1 MHLILTPLTAT
12 QEKLFWNNYKPGVPV
27 FHLPGIN
34 LSVQIHEIS
43 QELPTGDD
51 VIRDDV
57 VWFYN
62 SILNLSETSSKF
74 RVLAYSDIISMYV
87 LRYLF
92 AAKSLVD
99 CHLLNTKDRIY
110 VYSAKGG
117 DQGLP
122 VMGFSTSENP
132 RGSRLVLGAY
142 ISGALSQIFANKGIV
157 FVERSARPLSY
168 RWIRMSVLLV
178 AEIAFGIN
186 FIIKLIRASFFYDEV
201 AKSNCCCGKK
211 KHVFLVRVPHH
222 ARFLDNIVSAWPV
235 DQEVNVLVLP
245 QARQGSIVKLLESL
259 GAIKQR
265 KNVYFVKL
273 NMLSVT
279 KLVLRSSKEM
289 LVEMFIAKRKKDESY
304 TISYGCHLIKLD
316 AVVRETSLFLTDY
329 MYINALKYGLHEYGD
344 KDKYVSFSMKGR
356 YSCMESKVARTKGV
370 KTIGVQTAALDDF
383 PSAIFP
389 WFDIFYANS
398 SNEVSMQRN
407 IGVSSLGEIVFSGAP
422 QHVREPK
429 KISVVRRISYFTQ
442 PYDHAATESFLVDLL
457 ALCKEHNI
465 LLTIKFHPRDAIGF
479 YPSLVND
486 DSLVISQREV
496 GEVIGDSDIV
506 LARTSSVL
514 FESAMSGV
522 LTFACMLSN
531 IDMEFKVDYLGAFR
545 SAELTVASPAELQ
558 KRLGELPHNY
568 VSFDKARAAMGINEG
583 VEELV
588 PSIQML

>member
-27 FHLPGIN
+27 YHLPGIN
-34 LSVQIHEIS
+34 LSVRLHGVS
-43 QELPTGDD
+43 QELPTGEE
-51 VIRDDV
+51 VVRDDV

-62 SILNLSETSSKF
+62 SILNLSESPSKF

-92 AAKSLVD
+92 AAKSLVG
-99 CHLLNTKDRIY
+99 CHLLDAKSRVYI
-110 VYSAKGG
+110 YSAKGG

-142 ISGALSQIFANKGIV
+142 ISRALSKIFANKGIV

-168 RWIRMSVLLV
+168 RWIRMSVLLI
-178 AEIAFGIN
+178 AEVAFGIN
-186 FIIKLIRASFFYDEV
+186 FIIKLIRASSFYDEV
-201 AKSNCCCGKK
+201 SKSHCCCGGK

-222 ARFLDNIVSAWPV
+222 ARFLETIVSAWPV

-245 QARQGSIVKLLESL
+245 QARQGSIAKLLKSL

-265 KNVYFVKL
+265 KSVYFVKL
-273 NMLSVT
+273 NILSVA

-289 LVEMFIAKRKKDESY
+289 LVEMFLAKRKKDESY
-304 TISYGCHLIKLD
+304 TIPYGCHLIKLD
-316 AVVRETSLFLTDY
+316 AVVRETSLFFTDY
-329 MYINALKYGLHEYGD
+329 MYINALKYGLREYGQ
-344 KDKYVSFSMKGR
+344 KDRYVSFSMKGR
-356 YSCMESKVARTKGV
+356 YSCMESKVVRAKGV
-370 KTIGVQTAALDDF
+370 RTIGVQTAALDDF
-383 PSAIFP
+383 PSAVFP
-389 WFDIFYANS
+389 WFDMFYANS
-398 SNEVSMQRN
+398 SNEVRMQRN
-407 IGVSSLGEIVFSGAP
+407 IGVSSLGEVVFSGAP
-422 QHVREPK
+422 QRVREPK
-429 KISVVRRISYFTQ
+429 KISVVKRISYFTQ

-457 ALCKEHNI
+457 ALCKEYKI
-465 LLTIKFHPRDAIGF
+465 LLTIKIHPRDAIGF
-479 YPSLVND
+479 YPSLAND
-486 DSLVISQREV
+486 DSLVISHREA
-496 GEVIGDSDIV
+496 GEIIDDSDIV

-514 FESAMSGV
+514 FEAAMSGV

-531 IDMEFKVDYLGAFR
+531 FDMEFKVDYLSALR
-545 SAELTVASPAELQ
+545 SAELTVISPAEL
-558 KRLGELPHNY
+558 KERLGELPHHY
-568 VSFDKARAAMGINEG
+568 ALFDKARAAMGIGEG